1 MPFMQSVYSVDI
13 QFPTTKAQDENPL
26 EKLDY
31 ALSTYYEE
39 ALSCCR
45 IEIKHLETIYFL
57 LHNRNKILL
66 RSNKLH

>member
-1 MPFMQSVYSVDI
+1 MPFMQSVYSVNI

-45 IEIKHLETIYFL
+45 IEIKHLETI
-57 LHNRNKILL
+57 
-66 RSNKLH
+66 